1 MKIDIFRRVRS
12 GIGFDINFPQILIQ
26 LGECELNRRFHRIGV
41 HRRQL
46 AVRNA
51 PCRTELPAEHRLGQ
65 VQQNFILGRKQIQIA
80 SSCNAR
86 FVNNLTDRGVFIPL
100 LQKKANAC
108 GQDFLPCFAA
118 ASSQT
123 NHLSI
128 KVLVS
133 VLIISSRE

>member
-1 MKIDIFRRVRS
+1 MHIDIFRRVRS
-12 GIGFDINFPQILIQ
+12 GIGFDINLSQILVQ
-26 LGECELNRRFHRIGV
+26 LGEGELDRRIHRIGI

-46 AVRNA
+46 AARNA
-51 PCRTELPAEHRLGQ
+51 PCHTELTAEHRLGQ
-65 VQQNFILGRKQIQIA
+65 VQQNFILGGKQIQIA

-100 LQKKANAC
+100 LQKKPDTG

-133 VLIISSRE
+133 VLIISY